1 MGTNTRKPI
10 AAASTTPSMMDNVRS
25 KFDIGMIQA
34 GDQEAA
40 HSSGGKL
47 VMAADTELDIGKMI
61 PELILEICYRC

>member
-1 MGTNTRKPI
+1 
-10 AAASTTPSMMDNVRS
+10 
-25 KFDIGMIQA
+25 MIQA